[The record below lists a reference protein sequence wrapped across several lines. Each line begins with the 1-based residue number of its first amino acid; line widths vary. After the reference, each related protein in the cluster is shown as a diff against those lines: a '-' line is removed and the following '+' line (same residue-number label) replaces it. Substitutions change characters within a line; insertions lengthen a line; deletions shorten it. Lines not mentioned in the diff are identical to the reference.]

1 MEYSELKETDG
12 FKLLVDS
19 IENDLLL
26 SCTIDGIAYEFNDV
40 SDLFNN
46 TRQICQHADPTS
58 EKYTYKMLLDPA
70 FYKIQAFI
78 GHCEDAD
85 KLMASFS
92 GMSV

>member
-1 MEYSELKETDG
+1 MEYSDLKETDG

-19 IENDLLL
+19 IENDWIL

-46 TRQICQHADPTS
+46 TRQICQHSAPVS
-58 EKYTYKMLLDPA
+58 EKYTYKILLDQA
-70 FYKIQAFI
+70 FYKIQSFI

-85 KLMASFS
+85 NLMASFY